1 MSELAERATEQ
12 WRGRLLLALAWSAGF
27 VDAASYLGLGGV
39 FTANMTGNTVL
50 LGLAIARLDLA
61 GSLRSAMALTG
72 FCIGVIGGALLLA
85 RDRTKA
91 PWPSAVTIT
100 LALEGLVLIAL
111 GLAWSAA
118 GNVPNAEMVGAF
130 LLIAGCSMGLQSA
143 ALKRIGIP
151 TVGSTAITG
160 TVTGVMAGAVG
171 WLHTPFASAQRP
183 QDASATR
190 KAFALP
196 ATVWSVY
203 ALGALT
209 GGFSEGH
216 WHGVAIGGPAAA
228 VGAVALIAKF
238 KSE

>member
-1 MSELAERATEQ
+1 MTELGERTAEQ
-12 WRGRLLLALAWSAGF
+12 WRSRLLLALAWSAGF

-61 GSLRSAMALTG
+61 GSLRSAVALSG
-72 FCIGVIGGALLLA
+72 FCIGVVSGALMLA

-91 PWPSAVTIT
+91 SWPSAVTIV
-100 LALEGLVLIAL
+100 LGLEALVLIVL
-111 GLAWSAA
+111 GLAWRAA
-118 GNVPNAEMVGAF
+118 GNTPEAKVVGA
-130 LLIAGCSMGLQSA
+130 LLLAAGCAMGLQSA

-151 TVGSTAITG
+151 AVGSTAITG

-183 QDASATR
+183 QDASETR

-203 ALGALT
+203 ALGALA
-209 GGFSEGH
+209 GGFGEGH
-216 WHGVAIGGPAAA
+216 WHGAAISGPAAA
-228 VGAVALIAKF
+228 VGAVALIARF
-238 KSE
+238 KNK

>member
-1 MSELAERATEQ
+1 MTELAERTDEQ
-12 WRGRLLLALAWSAGF
+12 WRSKLLLALAWSAGF

-61 GSLRSAMALTG
+61 GSLRSAVALTG
-72 FCIGVIGGALLLA
+72 FCIGVVSGALILA
-85 RDRTKA
+85 RDRTRA
-91 PWPSAVTIT
+91 SWPSAVTMA
-100 LALEGLVLIAL
+100 LGLEGLVLVGL
-111 GLAWSAA
+111 GLAWSAV
-118 GNVPNAEMVGAF
+118 GNVPDAKMVGAL
-130 LLIAGCSMGLQSA
+130 LLIAGCAMGLQSA

-171 WLHTPFASAQRP
+171 WLHTPFASAQGA
-183 QDASATR
+183 QEASATR

-203 ALGALT
+203 ALGALA

-216 WHGVAIGGPAAA
+216 WHGAAIGGPAVA
-228 VGAVALIAKF
+228 VGAVALIAKL
-238 KSE
+238 KSN